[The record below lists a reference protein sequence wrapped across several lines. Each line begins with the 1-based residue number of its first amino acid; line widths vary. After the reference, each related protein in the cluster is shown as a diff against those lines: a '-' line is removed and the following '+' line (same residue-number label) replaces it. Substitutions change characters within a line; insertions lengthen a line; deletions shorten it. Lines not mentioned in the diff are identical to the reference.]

1 MNNKHII
8 EILDNSPLPGLS
20 DSDLAVITSHAKE
33 CESCERAYQAARL
46 SAMIISERVSDSVE
60 PSPFFQTRVMAAWR
74 ERQSLENVPAWPR
87 LWKST
92 RALVSSMA
100 LTTAA
105 LGALSFFAPG
115 LPTSGA
121 LDETASAY
129 SAEAVLMGQQNDE
142 QMSYEQVLSTIY
154 NDDDDDDVR

>member
-8 EILDNSPLPGLS
+8 EILENSPLRGLS
-20 DSDLAVITSHAKE
+20 DSDLALITSHARE

-46 SAMIISERVSDSVE
+46 STMIISERVGSPVE
-60 PSPFFQTRVMAAWR
+60 PPPFFQTRVMAAWR
-74 ERQSLENVPAWPR
+74 ERQSLENVPAWSR
-87 LWKST
+87 LWRSS

-115 LPTSGA
+115 IPTSGS
-121 LDETASAY
+121 LDDTASTY
-129 SAEAVLMGQQNDE
+129 SAEAVIMGQQNDD